1 MLTGD
6 PVQLA
11 VTVDSGFEMTCQAVY
26 WVIRGH
32 AGQRKKKKR
41 QWKEVMSSSDEPA
54 TGLDEF

>member
-32 AGQRKKKKR
+32 AGQRKKKR
-41 QWKEVMSSSDEPA
+41 QWKEVMSSDKPA